1 MKLQKTQI
9 IAEAIALLNEEGLDN
24 VSLRKLAQRLSVKA
38 PSLAWHVNN
47 KNNLLSLM
55 SFSNFRTY
63 TAKIPVCNN
72 QEEWLFSFGTALWNM
87 HKNVRDAA
95 RLTSVAAFSEALEA
109 EFQVYISQVL
119 AKVGLDTPEG
129 YQMQSS
135 IQALAV
141 GWAIFITSPCGS
153 FIEKTISIE
162 ESYFNSLAALIAGW
176 GVTKNYIT

>member
-9 IAEAIALLNEEGLDN
+9 INEAIALLNEEGLDN

-38 PSLAWHVNN
+38 PSLAWHVEN

-63 TAKIPVCNN
+63 IAKMPECDT
-72 QEEWLFSFGTALWNM
+72 QQEWLFAFGTALWDM

-95 RLTSVAAFSEALEA
+95 RLTSIAAFSEALEA
-109 EFQVYISQVL
+109 EFQVYISQAL

-135 IQALAV
+135 IQALAI
-141 GWAIFITSPCGS
+141 GWAIFSTSPCGS
-153 FIEKTISIE
+153 FIEQTISIE
-162 ESYFNSLAALIAGW
+162 ESYFNLLR
-176 GVTKNYIT
+176 V